1 MSRRR
6 VIVLVAVVASI
17 VVLFVLALGLFDN
30 GGNTIISPNEPL
42 KSVAEVESEQHVAK
56 LQRGVV
62 SEVLL
67 ELGDVE
73 PSTTTVKEICVVNKT
88 DAPIVLLDYQATCR
102 CVWLDLPKHAIAP
115 EESAVVKFFFDSRGE
130 YGSIGNY
137 ISVMTSDNECEI
149 AIWMS
154 AEV

>member
-1 MSRRR
+1 MNRRK
-6 VIVLVAVVASI
+6 VITLIAAVAGIASVLI
-17 VVLFVLALGLFDN
+17 LALGLFNN
-30 GGNTIISPNEPL
+30 GSNAIISPNEPL
-42 KSVAEVESEQHVAK
+42 KEVTEVESKEYVAE
-56 LQRGVV
+56 LERGTV

-67 ELGDVE
+67 ELGTVK
-73 PSTTTVKEICVVNKT
+73 PSTTTIKEINVVNRT

-102 CVWLDLPKHAIAP
+102 CVWLDLPQQPIAP
-115 EESAVVKFFFDSRGE
+115 EHSAAVKFYFDSRGE

-137 ISVMTSDNECEI
+137 ISVITSEEECEI